1 MYRSSAART
10 HRGAARRTGLL
21 LGALLLAAC
30 SPLPSLDGR
39 PDSRA
44 FTDTDGTFLG
54 RLIAP
59 RARAHPGRSGI
70 LPLVDGHSAFAARMR
85 LADAAERSL
94 DVQYYIWHD
103 DLSGTLLFDALR
115 RAADRG
121 VRVRL
126 LLDDNRTAGMDRTL
140 AALDAHPHIE
150 VRLFNPFT
158 IRRFRPLAYLLDFA
172 RLNRRMH
179 NKSFTADNQ
188 ATIIGGRNVGDEYF
202 DATDAGLFADLDVLA
217 VGPVV
222 QEVSRDFDRYWS
234 SGSAYPAD
242 RILAPIDSA
251 AAAEAAQRARERM
264 REPRA
269 QDYLI
274 SVAAHPFV
282 QDLLARRLTFHW
294 APTRM
299 ISDDPAKG
307 LGLAESDAM
316 LPHRLAE
323 RLGVPQR
330 RLRLVS
336 PYFVPADAGTRELI
350 ALAEG
355 GVDVR
360 ILTNSL
366 AASDVLPVHAG
377 YAKRRKALL
386 RAGVRLF
393 ELRHTDDPPAPRPG
407 IGISSASSL
416 HAKTFAVDGERV
428 FIGSFNFDPRSA
440 RLNTEMG
447 FVIEDPELTRT
458 IFRAFAEIIPRRAY
472 EVRLTGTGELEWLE
486 RDGDEVVVH
495 RQEPDTTLWQRALVR
510 LIALLPVEW
519 LL

>member
-1 MYRSSAART
+1 MPHLAAP
-10 HRGAARRTGLL
+10 GNWRRVTVL
-21 LGALLLAAC
+21 AVLLLAAC
-30 SPLPSLDGR
+30 SPLPSLEGR
-39 PDSRA
+39 SESQA
-44 FTDTDGTFLG
+44 FTDTHDTFLG

-59 RARAHPGRSGI
+59 QARAHPGASGI
-70 LPLVDGHSAFAARMR
+70 VPLVDGHSAFAARMR

-140 AALDAHPHIE
+140 AALDAHPEIE

-179 NKSFTADNQ
+179 NKSFTADGQ

-202 DATDAGLFADLDVLA
+202 DAADAALYADLDVLA

-222 QEVSRDFDRYWS
+222 QAVSQDFDRYWS
-234 SGSAYPAD
+234 SASAYPAE
-242 RILAPIDSA
+242 RILAPTDA
-251 AAAEAAQRARERM
+251 ATAALVEDQARERM

-269 QDYLI
+269 QEYLLA
-274 SVAAHPFV
+274 VAAHPFV

-307 LGLAESDAM
+307 LGRAQAHAM

-323 RLGVPQR
+323 LLGVPQR

-336 PYFVPADAGTRELI
+336 PYFAPASVGTRELTE
-350 ALAEG
+350 LAQR
-355 GVDVR
+355 GVDVQ

-366 AASDVLPVHAG
+366 AATDVLPVHAG

-393 ELRHTDDPPAPRPG
+393 ELQSLQPQGERPDFG
-407 IGISSASSL
+407 ASSASSL

-458 IFRAFAEIIPRRAY
+458 IFQAFAEVIPRRAY
-472 EVRLTGTGELEWLE
+472 EVRLTEADELEWLE
-486 RDGDEVVVH
+486 RRGDEVIVH
-495 RQEPDTTLWQRALVR
+495 RVEPETTLFERALVR
-510 LIALLPVEW
+510 FIALLPVEW